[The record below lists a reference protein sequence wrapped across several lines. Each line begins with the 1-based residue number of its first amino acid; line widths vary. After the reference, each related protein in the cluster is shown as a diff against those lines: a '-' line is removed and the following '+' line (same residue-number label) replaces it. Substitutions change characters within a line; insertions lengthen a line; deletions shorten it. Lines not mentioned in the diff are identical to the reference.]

1 MGSRSTQKTEI
12 PQYIEDAGKIALQ
25 RAIQLQ
31 EMGPL
36 PYMGPDVA
44 MMDPAVAQN
53 VSSMASEFG
62 LAGPSPMPSMPT
74 VSYGGISG
82 YSAYP
87 AYLESMQALQAARP
101 DQYGEFSG
109 MFKYD
114 PITGML
120 NPNFVSN
127 MPVYG
132 GNTASN
138 MPVYSGNDD
147 DGPSMRDIMAERRLE
162 SQRRAQGFVNN
173 DGFIDAPYPSSGP
186 SLGGLVSGITG
197 AVSDFREARDNA
209 IRGLLGVD

>member
-1 MGSRSTQKTEI
+1 MGSRSTQRTEI

-62 LAGPSPMPSMPT
+62 LAGPSPMPAMPT
-74 VSYGGISG
+74 VSYGGITG

-114 PITGML
+114 PITGAL

-138 MPVYSGNDD
+138 MPVSSGNDD
-147 DGPSMRDIMAERRLE
+147 DGPSMRDFMDQARENARMRSANLGPRD
-162 SQRRAQGFVNN
+162 SSPRPVLRGQSTG
-173 DGFIDAPYPSSGP
+173 SSG
-186 SLGGLVSGITG
+186 GLLSGIR
-197 AVSDFREARDNA
+197 SARDEVRNTVLDA
-209 IRGLLGVD
+209 LGVV

>member
-53 VSSMASEFG
+53 VGAMASEFG
-62 LAGPSPMPSMPT
+62 LAGPSPMPAMPT
-74 VSYGGISG
+74 VSYGGITG

-87 AYLESMQALQAARP
+87 GYLESMQALQAARP

-147 DGPSMRDIMAERRLE
+147 DGPSMRDFMDQARENARMRSSNLGPRD
-162 SQRRAQGFVNN
+162 SSPRPVLRGQSTG
-173 DGFIDAPYPSSGP
+173 SSG
-186 SLGGLVSGITG
+186 GLLSGIR
-197 AVSDFREARDNA
+197 SARDEVRNTVLDA
-209 IRGLLGVD
+209 LGVV